1 MTPAGHGP
9 EHVTGCKITKYYLYE
24 SHQIAIIFVILQ
36 LEFAFTKHLVIVAGI
51 VRTFHHRFT
60 LGAKGGI
67 ITFVV
72 LAFYFFW
79 VKSFVLGLL
88 LTVMAVLIMERVLH
102 SEYVLADGKLII
114 RRGRFAKSRA
124 IALRGIKSCRP
135 MTTTFGLV
143 HYLLIEYGDNKLV
156 VVEPEQEQAFV
167 EQLRKGRG

>member
-1 MTPAGHGP
+1 MTPGACGP
-9 EHVTGCKITKYYLYE
+9 THVTECKITKYYLFE

-36 LEFAFTKHLVIVAGI
+36 PEIAFTKHLVIVAGI

-79 VKSFVLGLL
+79 VKSFILGLL

-102 SEYVLADGKLII
+102 SEYVLGDGKLII
-114 RRGRFAKSRA
+114 RRGRFAKPREIVLSD
-124 IALRGIKSCRP
+124 IKSCRP
-135 MTTTFGLV
+135 MTTTFGMV
-143 HYLLIEYGDNKLV
+143 HYLLIEYGDDKLV
-156 VVEPEQEQAFV
+156 AVEPEQEQAFV
-167 EQLRKGRG
+167 EQLRKSRG